1 MIKHSLTSIC
11 FAVVCSSWLAGCAT
25 PPPPDEAEPAAIA
38 PAPEQPKVESKR
50 IAAAPSVPAAVAP
63 EPSPSELALASALA
77 TYERGEYA
85 AAIRQL
91 TPLTTDNALDRPS
104 QLRALKSLAFSQ
116 CLSRAL
122 TACRK
127 TFERALKL
135 DGKFDLAPAEQGH
148 PVWGPQF
155 ERARKAVAGV
165 KGK

>member
-1 MIKHSLTSIC
+1 MIKHSLPFLF

-25 PPPPDEAEPAAIA
+25 PPPPSKAELAAIA
-38 PAPEQPKVESKR
+38 PAPVQPKVESKP
-50 IAAAPSVPAAVAP
+50 AATPSVPVAVPA

-91 TPLTTDNALDRPS
+91 TPLTTDNALDRAG

-127 TFERALKL
+127 TFERALHL
-135 DGKFDLAPAEQGH
+135 DSKFDLAPAEQGH